1 MNIQCGNF
9 FEKHVEK
16 LVLAIVGIVC
26 LWLLLSGVLWSPN
39 KVKYGNDYFGAAV
52 IDEHIKTDAQRLES
66 KLTAKPKARG
76 KYYSK
81 KGAFIS
87 LLTGQ
92 VNKEAFDMALIKSL
106 CPEAAK
112 YMVVNLATKT
122 EPILPAFVP
131 FETTDDRQYS
141 IPHVGE
147 VADVSAEHFRV
158 AAYVP
163 LEQID
168 SEHRYTEDTS
178 EVNDIDFVTVS
189 ATFDMAELRDSFRE
203 SFMGVDVNELWRD
216 PCLAKPVFSAV
227 ELEREELLPDGSWSG
242 WSVVPRSRVDARKEM
257 FTIIEDASKLGPGGV
272 AVRKLRFENQ
282 KVMIDLLQP
291 ETYRIASSD
300 EQWFPPD
307 LHRRYVEYQKQ
318 QDKLE
323 RRKAAEAEKTA
334 REDERLGDSR
344 YPSRGRVGTA
354 GYTSGSE
361 TGAGSYSS
369 GRQGP
374 MGYNRGRLGMRAG
387 AGRLDSGRN
396 EEGFGRPIRRGRRPV
411 RTSGM
416 STRKNKNKNKN
427 KNLLNDLYDELEK
440 IQLTDKTD
448 VSKMREP
455 LVFWAHDDTVEPG
468 KTYRYRIRLGVF
480 NPIAGTEKV
489 KDEYASLK
497 NSVILWSSFSKTTD
511 ELAIPRRLYF
521 FAKGIQEAARKV
533 TVKIAKYMKGYWY
546 SKSFQVEPGEV
557 IGSVVDE
564 EAERQKET
572 DNNTGTD
579 SDSGSDFEL
588 PATIDYRTGAVLVD
602 IGVVSSWLAGGRY
615 SEILYSYDG
624 IEIEHM
630 SVRYSDWP
638 SGVKTIFRDIEL
650 AEKKTRKAYQS
661 FAATKSKHKRY
672 IPALGEEAP
681 EGRDTDRGANEAAQ
695 WEKMMGGG

>member
-1 MNIQCGNF
+1 MNIQGGNF

-16 LVLAIVGIVC
+16 LVLAIVGVFC

-52 IDEHIKTDAQRLES
+52 IDKRIEGDAKRLELELS
-66 KLTAKPKARG
+66 ATPKAKG
-76 KYYSK
+76 EYYSK

-87 LLTGQ
+87 LLTSQ
-92 VNKEAFDMALIKSL
+92 VDKEAFDMALIKSL
-106 CPEAAK
+106 CPAAAK
-112 YMVVNLATKT
+112 YKVVSLATKT

-168 SEHRYTEDTS
+168 SEHKYTADTS

-189 ATFDMAELRDSFRE
+189 ATFDMTELRDSFRE

-242 WSVVPRSRVDARKEM
+242 WSVVLRSRVDARKEM
-257 FTIIEDASKLGPGGV
+257 FTIIEDASKLDPGGV
-272 AVRKLRFENQ
+272 AVRKLRFKNQ

-344 YPSRGRVGTA
+344 YPSRGGVGT
-354 GYTSGSE
+354 
-361 TGAGSYSS
+361 TGRDLGG
-369 GRQGP
+369 GRYP
-374 MGYNRGRLGMRAG
+374 SRGRAG
-387 AGRLDSGRN
+387 AGGLDSGRN

-416 STRKNKNKNKN
+416 SAGKN

-455 LVFWAHDDTVEPG
+455 LVFWAHDDKVEPG
-468 KTYRYRIRLGVF
+468 KSYRYRIRLGAF

-489 KDEYASLK
+489 KEEYASLK

-572 DNNTGTD
+572 DKNTRTD
-579 SDSGSDFEL
+579 SDSGNDFEL

-602 IGVVSSWLAGGRY
+602 VGVVSSWLAGGRH
-615 SEILYSYDG
+615 SEMLYSYDG
-624 IEIEHM
+624 IGIEHM
-630 SVRYSDWP
+630 SVRYGDWP

-681 EGRDTDRGANEAAQ
+681 EGRDTDREATETAQ
-695 WEKMMGGG
+695 WEKMTGGG